1 MTAFLSAHLMPLLL
15 VLLLQSTGLL
25 LLGLLGLRLTRRYGP
40 AVQSLVGR
48 ASLAS
53 VALLVLLLPLTGHVP
68 PVVRI
73 SPPAPILGSRSLEP
87 IPPVAAPLSLR
98 EGAEVGAAG
107 AETKGAETKGTA
119 SSAPTIPSSLPPTPT
134 TPRPPAPGGQ
144 ALALR
149 VFSPLCP
156 LWGEDASAALGGFLS
171 VSAALLLWLG
181 VCQWHLT
188 RLRYTS
194 QLATT
199 GLVITLLAELTTNPP
214 RLLSHPSVHSPFLA
228 GYHRPVIFL
237 PASYGTDFNADA
249 LRAIFVHELAHRD
262 RRDNLWTLA
271 ARLLTA
277 LLWPQ
282 PLLWLLVRRLEHIN
296 EDACDE
302 AVLAHHCPPRAY
314 ADCLLSLASRPPL
327 RHSQRTL
334 NAGVA
339 PFRSSVG
346 RRISRILTTKGD
358 RPMTPITAR
367 LRFTAALLTLVA
379 ALSGAFLVSSAPAQT
394 TLPPGTAADST
405 ARTGRIEWS
414 QKQLMSAQDKLAI
427 AQTDLATTKTQLT
440 DEMHTALPRADPVT
454 LAKAFNLEGK
464 VGWSLSAAKLF
475 GTWKV
480 LSLKKHHLPS
490 YEKEARYEAEAL
502 TRLKQCN
509 LQEAELFPQTA
520 ETAQRLPHIHALSEH
535 LYEQKTTVFEDQVEA
550 QALASMLREQNKP
563 HHANAM
569 LEGKPISAGD
579 TQRPDAS
586 DPQKRSFLVNFQTP
600 PNGIHTLKVLVED
613 AAGKRL
619 VSSRSYFSRTQV
631 RLPVTAEG
639 RLVSFQIYDNGKLT
653 KTQQMTDGL
662 APAAELQAN
671 SNKAKRKAQFIEGIT
686 KFRDRTQTQLAADQ
700 KLLTLYEQS
709 FQEEMRQALPQADA
723 ATLTKASNLES
734 GLGGLISSRQ
744 FIQQEV
750 TYYVEK
756 HKHYASP
763 SIAKKY
769 AKANQRHLAEIKERQ
784 AEIKPLL
791 AEEVRIFPA
800 TADSQQHL
808 TQIHNF
814 AIKAHETGLHVM
826 VDTAQLNVI
835 NQTIRQH

>member
-25 LLGLLGLRLTRRYGP
+25 LLGLRLTRRYGP

-228 GYHRPVIFL
+228 GYRRPVIFL

-282 PLLWLLVRRLEHIN
+282 PLLWLLVRRLEHIS

-302 AVLAHHCPPRAY
+302 AVLAQNCPPRAY
-314 ADCLLSLASRPPL
+314 ADCLLSLATRPPL

-346 RRISRILTTKGD
+346 RRISRILLTKGV
-358 RPMTPITAR
+358 RSMSPITLR
-367 LRFTAALLTLVA
+367 LRLTAAALTLA
-379 ALSGAFLVSSAPAQT
+379 AAISGAFLVSSAPAQT
-394 TLPPGTAADST
+394 TAPTPFVPTPQEQQFITEYKQDLLNLKEIGQANIQYLQDHNEHFPDAARWMDELSPYLKDKTVFLDPFQPGKNRYGYAFNRNCSDKPTSAFSAPSETVVVFDST
-405 ARTGRIEWS
+405 
-414 QKQLMSAQDKLAI
+414 
-427 AQTDLATTKTQLT
+427 
-440 DEMHTALPRADPVT
+440 
-454 LAKAFNLEGK
+454 
-464 VGWSLSAAKLF
+464 F
-475 GTWKV
+475 GTKNANDIG
-480 LSLKKHHLPS
+480 LSLRPNTLPS
-490 YEKEARYEAEAL
+490 QPHFIGSGYGFADGHAKWIPQGVHPSFSVQGGPMTGLPSSAYPGSTSVLGTWVGPGDGSTRTAMIFRPGGIVEEVGPWPGDPHKIVHSYGRYNERETTLKYIL
-502 TRLKQCN
+502 TRVWV
-509 LQEAELFPQTA
+509 EGSPM
-520 ETAQRLPHIHALSEH
+520 
-535 LYEQKTTVFEDQVEA
+535 YTV
-550 QALASMLREQNKP
+550 
-563 HHANAM
+563 
-569 LEGKPISAGD
+569 
-579 TQRPDAS
+579 
-586 DPQKRSFLVNFQTP
+586 TP
-600 PNGIHTLKVLVED
+600 
-613 AAGKRL
+613 
-619 VSSRSYFSRTQV
+619 
-631 RLPVTAEG
+631 
-639 RLVSFQIYDNGKLT
+639 
-653 KTQQMTDGL
+653 
-662 APAAELQAN
+662 
-671 SNKAKRKAQFIEGIT
+671 
-686 KFRDRTQTQLAADQ
+686 
-700 KLLTLYEQS
+700 
-709 FQEEMRQALPQADA
+709 
-723 ATLTKASNLES
+723 
-734 GLGGLISSRQ
+734 
-744 FIQQEV
+744 
-750 TYYVEK
+750 EK
-756 HKHYASP
+756 HVMDYMLSGDILTIGLKG
-763 SIAKKY
+763 KY
-769 AKANQRHLAEIKERQ
+769 ENVYHRSH
-784 AEIKPLL
+784 
-791 AEEVRIFPA
+791 
-800 TADSQQHL
+800 TY
-808 TQIHNF
+808 
-814 AIKAHETGLHVM
+814 KAHKPKGFLW
-826 VDTAQLNVI
+826 I
-835 NQTIRQH
+835 